1 MYTLFDLVVVIVV
14 GLLGFS
20 GLRKGLIVE
29 ALKLIGFIFASYLA
43 VRYYVLGVLLI
54 KNIFSVS
61 EGIQTIIGFIIVFL
75 IVYFSIQLISALLK
89 RIVRTLNLAWLDR
102 LAGLGFGA
110 IKAIL
115 VMSIVAWCLSIFT
128 ETKIIQKLEASSPSY
143 IYLDKCE
150 RFLIRTFSI
159 EEQTDSLKKN
169 IRSIFMLEKEI
180 SVSFPSIPDT
190 LGKKTEFIDRSDSK
204 AGETVW

>member
-20 GLRKGLIVE
+20 GLRRGLIEE

-54 KNIFSVS
+54 KDHFAVS
-61 EGIQTIIGFIIVFL
+61 EGVQTVIGFIIVFL
-75 IVYFSIQLISALLK
+75 IVYLLVQIISALLK

-169 IRSIFMLEKEI
+169 IRSIFMLEKGI
-180 SVSFPSIPDT
+180 PAYFPSIPNSQ
-190 LGKKTEFIDRSDSK
+190 GKKTEFIDRSDSK
-204 AGETVW
+204 AAETVW

>member
-20 GLRKGLIVE
+20 GLRRGLIEE

-43 VRYYVLGVLLI
+43 VRYYALGVLLI
-54 KNIFSVS
+54 KNIFSFS
-61 EGIQTIIGFIIVFL
+61 EGIQTVIGFIIVFL
-75 IVYFSIQLISALLK
+75 IVYLSIQLISALLK

-169 IRSIFMLEKEI
+169 IRSIFMLEKGI
-180 SVSFPSIPDT
+180 PAYFPSIPNSQ
-190 LGKKTEFIDRSDSK
+190 GKKTEFIDRSDSK
-204 AGETVW
+204 AAETVW

>member
-20 GLRKGLIVE
+20 GLRRGLIEE

-54 KNIFSVS
+54 KDIFSVS
-61 EGIQTIIGFIIVFL
+61 EGIQTVIGFIIVFL
-75 IVYFSIQLISALLK
+75 IVYLSIQLISALLK
-89 RIVRTLNLAWLDR
+89 RIIRTLNLAWLDR

-110 IKAIL
+110 LKAIL

-128 ETKIIQKLEASSPSY
+128 ETKVVQKLEASSPSY

-150 RFLIRTFSI
+150 RFLIRTFDI
-159 EEQTDSLKKN
+159 EEHADSLKED

-180 SVSFPSIPDT
+180 PVSFPSIPDS
-190 LGKKTEFIDRSDSK
+190 LGKKIEFIDLSDSK
-204 AGETVW
+204 AGDTIW

>member
-1 MYTLFDLVVVIVV
+1 MYTLFDLVGVIVV
-14 GLLGFS
+14 GWLGFS
-20 GLRKGLIVE
+20 GLRRGLIEE

-54 KNIFSVS
+54 KNIFSFS
-61 EGIQTIIGFIIVFL
+61 EGIQTVFRFIIVFL
-75 IVYFSIQLISALLK
+75 IVYLSIQLISALLK

-102 LAGLGFGA
+102 LTGLGFGA
-110 IKAIL
+110 VKAIL

-128 ETKIIQKLEASSPSY
+128 ETKVVQKLEASSPSY

-180 SVSFPSIPDT
+180 PVSFPSIPDS
-190 LGKKTEFIDRSDSK
+190 LGKKIEFIDRSDSK